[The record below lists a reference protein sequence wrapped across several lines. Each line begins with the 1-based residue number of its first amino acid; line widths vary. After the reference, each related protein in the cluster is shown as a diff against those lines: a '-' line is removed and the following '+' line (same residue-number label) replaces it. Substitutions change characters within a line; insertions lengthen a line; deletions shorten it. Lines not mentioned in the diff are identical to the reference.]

1 MRLLALEYF
10 KLKNSRYFWV
20 LLGLFMVMLLF
31 IPFVTEYFVN
41 KISEAGNAIEG
52 MEGLSLPFFDF
63 VDIWQNMYFI
73 FKFFSVFLGFIIV
86 ISVSNDISQGMMKQ
100 NIIDG
105 LSRAEYLMSKV
116 WIITALSF
124 LATLMTTVIILF
136 IGFRFSP
143 VVEWTYIS
151 KHLEFIPAYFL
162 HLIAFQLFCLLVT
175 LLIKRSGFTIAFL
188 LFYVFMIEP
197 IIAVVMMNHGLL
209 FWSEFLPVNA
219 INNIIRFPFPKYV
232 LQETQTTIAFF
243 DLSVL
248 LGYIGILSFVSYRLM
263 TRRDLT

>member
-1 MRLLALEYF
+1 MRLLSIEYF
-10 KLKNSRYFWV
+10 KLKNSRYFWI

-41 KISEAGNAIEG
+41 MISEAGNAIEG

-100 NIIDG
+100 NVIDG
-105 LSRAEYLMSKV
+105 LSRSEYLISKV
-116 WIITALSF
+116 WMIIVLSG
-124 LATLMTTVIILF
+124 LASLVTVVIILF
-136 IGFRFSP
+136 LGFRFSP
-143 VVEWTYIS
+143 VIEWTYIS

-175 LLIKRSGFTIAFL
+175 LLIKRSGFSIAFL

-219 INNIIRFPFPKYV
+219 INNIIRFPFPRYV
-232 LQETQTTIAFF
+232 LQETQTSIAAF
-243 DLSVL
+243 DLTVL
-248 LGYIGILSFVSYRLM
+248 IAYIGVLGWGSYSLM
-263 TRRDLT
+263 TRRDLS